1 MKFCDKLAKLRKE
14 NNLSQE
20 QFADKMNVSRQA
32 VSKWE
37 SGSSYPDMDKIL
49 TMCKI
54 LNCKLD
60 DLLDD
65 GVIGNNY
72 SNKKVNINDYIKDFF
87 EFITKTYNM
96 FWSMTFLEKIKCL
109 FEMFVIFC
117 ILLILGLI
125 VHDIIYN
132 LFFINL
138 VNIVGIGFVVKNI
151 INPIFVVFLIILGT
165 IIFIHLFK
173 IRYLNYFVTI
183 FDEDVKEKTK
193 EEALKDEKVIDNK
206 RYIVQDK
213 KEKVVIRDPKHSSLG
228 FLNILLKIVIYIIKF
243 FVIIFIIPFIM
254 FTVFEIAL
262 STFSIFLI
270 SNGIIFFYAFII
282 GLGAVLISYIIIY
295 FAYNFIFNKE
305 IKFKIMFT
313 LFIVGLS
320 LLGIGSGLFFLETL
334 NFEYKSVSDVT
345 YKKYTKTIDM
355 EDNLIFTSAYDI
367 NYVIDDSLND
377 IKIDVKVPKYSDFN
391 FSKYKSDEYM
401 VYHIYS
407 DCNINKLYKT
417 VLNDLK
423 HKKLRSYE
431 NDMDVNIYLSKE
443 NYDKIESNNN

>member
-193 EEALKDEKVIDNK
+193 EEALKEEKIIDNK

-228 FLNILLKIVIYIIKF
+228 FLNILLKIIIYIIKF

-262 STFSIFLI
+262 STFFIFLI

-313 LFIVGLS
+313 LFIVGLF

-377 IKIDVKVPKYSDFN
+377 IKIDVNVPKYSDFI

>member
-72 SNKKVNINDYIKDFF
+72 SNKKVNINDYINDFF

-138 VNIVGIGFVVKNI
+138 VNIIGIGFVVKNI

-193 EEALKDEKVIDNK
+193 EEALKEEKIIDNK

-213 KEKVVIRDPKHSSLG
+213 KEKIVIRDPKHSSLG

-305 IKFKIMFT
+305 IKFKIMFI

-355 EDNLIFTSAYDI
+355 EDNLVFTSAYDI

-377 IKIDVKVPKYSDFN
+377 IKIDVKVPKYSGFN
-391 FSKYKSDEYM
+391 FSKHKSDEYM
-401 VYHIYS
+401 VYYIYS

-423 HKKLRSYE
+423 HKKLRSYV

>member
-138 VNIVGIGFVVKNI
+138 VNIIGIGFVVKNI

-193 EEALKDEKVIDNK
+193 EEALKEEKIIDNK

-213 KEKVVIRDPKHSSLG
+213 KEKIVIRDPKHSSLG

-305 IKFKIMFT
+305 IKFKIMFI

-355 EDNLIFTSAYDI
+355 EDNLVFTSAYDI

-377 IKIDVKVPKYSDFN
+377 IKIDVNVPKYSDFN
-391 FSKYKSDEYM
+391 FSKHKSDEYM

-443 NYDKIESNNN
+443 NYDKIENNNN

>member
-138 VNIVGIGFVVKNI
+138 VNIIGIGFVVKNI

-193 EEALKDEKVIDNK
+193 EEALKEEKIIDNK

-213 KEKVVIRDPKHSSLG
+213 KEKIVIRDPKHSSLG

-377 IKIDVKVPKYSDFN
+377 IKIDVNVPKYSDFK
-391 FSKYKSDEYM
+391 FSKHKSDEYM

-443 NYDKIESNNN
+443 NYDKIENNNN